1 MPGDLQMTMKTV
13 LHSFAYALDFLR
25 EQVAEINEADM
36 AVQPNGIMNH
46 PAWTI
51 GHLTA
56 ATHLLARTIGVPK
69 WLPTEWVQTYRTG
82 SSPVANASLYDSKN
96 ELLSKLRE
104 AQSKITQA
112 IEQMD
117 DSQLDQPFPAE
128 AYRDVFPTIRH
139 ALTQV
144 LVGHTAY
151 HVSQITLWRKAM
163 GLPPMKRS
171 FE

>member
-1 MPGDLQMTMKTV
+1 MTMKPV
-13 LHSFAYALDFLR
+13 LHSFAYGLDFLR
-25 EQVAEINEADM
+25 EQVEDVGDKDM
-36 AVQPNGIMNH
+36 VAQPNGIMNH

-51 GHLTA
+51 GHITA
-56 ATHLLARTIGVPK
+56 ATHLLARTIGVAK
-69 WLPTEWVQTYRTG
+69 WLPTEWVQNYRTG
-82 SSPVANASLYDSKN
+82 SKPVADADIYDSKN

-104 AQSKITQA
+104 AQSKITEA
-112 IEQMD
+112 IENLT
-117 DSQLDQPFPAE
+117 DSQLDELFPAE

-144 LVGHTAY
+144 LIGHIGFHVGQ
-151 HVSQITLWRKAM
+151 VSLWRKAM

>member
-1 MPGDLQMTMKTV
+1 MTMKPA

-25 EQVAEINEADM
+25 EQVADVSDNDM
-36 AVQPNGIMNH
+36 TVQPNGVMNH

-51 GHLTA
+51 GHITA

-69 WLPTEWVQTYRTG
+69 WLPTEWVQRYRTG
-82 SSPVANASLYDSKN
+82 SMPVADAVRYDSKN

-112 IEQMD
+112 IEQMS
-117 DSQLDQPFPAE
+117 DSQLDVVFPAE
-128 AYRDVFPTIRH
+128 AFRDVFPTIRH

-144 LVGHTAY
+144 LIGHTSF
-151 HVSQITLWRKAM
+151 HVGQVSLWRKAM

>member
-1 MPGDLQMTMKTV
+1 MTMKPV
-13 LHSFAYALDFLR
+13 LHSFAYGLDFLR
-25 EQVAEINEADM
+25 EQVADVNDKDIVA
-36 AVQPNGIMNH
+36 QPNGMVNH

-51 GHLTA
+51 GHITA

-69 WLPTEWVQTYRTG
+69 WLPTEWVQHYRTG
-82 SSPVANASLYDSKN
+82 STPVADAGLYDSKN

-104 AQSKITQA
+104 AQTKITQA
-112 IEQMD
+112 IEQMN
-117 DSQLDQPFPAE
+117 DSQLDELFPAE

-144 LVGHTAY
+144 LIGHTAF
-151 HVSQITLWRKAM
+151 HIGQISLWRKAM
-163 GLPPMKRS
+163 GLPAMKRS

>member
-1 MPGDLQMTMKTV
+1 MTMKPA

-25 EQVAEINEADM
+25 EQVADVTDKDM
-36 AVQPNGIMNH
+36 TAQPNGVVNH

-51 GHLTA
+51 GHITA
-56 ATHLLARTIGVPK
+56 AVHLLSRTIGVPK
-69 WLPTEWVQTYRTG
+69 WLPTEWVQHYRTG
-82 SSPVANASLYDSKN
+82 STPISDAGPYDSKH

-104 AQSKITQA
+104 AQTKITQA
-112 IEQMD
+112 IEQMN
-117 DSQLDQPFPAE
+117 DSQLDVVFPAE
-128 AYRDVFPTIRH
+128 AFRDVFPTIRH

-144 LVGHTAY
+144 LIGHTSF
-151 HVSQITLWRKAM
+151 HVGQLSLWRKAM

>member
-1 MPGDLQMTMKTV
+1 MTMKPA

-25 EQVAEINEADM
+25 EQVADVSDVDM
-36 AVQPNGIMNH
+36 TAQPNGVVNH

-51 GHLTA
+51 GHITA

-69 WLPTEWVQTYRTG
+69 WLPTEWVQHYRTG
-82 SSPVANASLYDSKN
+82 SMPVADAGPYDSKN

-112 IEQMD
+112 IEQMN
-117 DSQLDQPFPAE
+117 DSQLDQVFPAE

-144 LVGHTAY
+144 LIGHTAF
-151 HVSQITLWRKAM
+151 HVGQVSLWRKAM
-163 GLPPMKRS
+163 GLPAMKRS

>member
-1 MPGDLQMTMKTV
+1 MTMKPV
-13 LHSFAYALDFLR
+13 LHSFAYGLDFLR
-25 EQVAEINEADM
+25 EQVADVSDKDM
-36 AVQPNGIMNH
+36 TAQPNGMVNH

-51 GHLTA
+51 GHITA
-56 ATHLLARTIGVPK
+56 ATHLLARTIGVSK
-69 WLPTEWVQTYRTG
+69 WLPTEWVQHYRTG
-82 SSPVANASLYDSKN
+82 STPISDAAPYDSKE

-112 IEQMD
+112 VENMND
-117 DSQLDQPFPAE
+117 TQLDELFPAE

-144 LVGHTAY
+144 LVGHTAF
-151 HVSQITLWRKAM
+151 HIGQVSLWRKAM
-163 GLPPMKRS
+163 GLPPMKRP

>member
-1 MPGDLQMTMKTV
+1 MTMKPA

-25 EQVAEINEADM
+25 EQVADVSDVDM
-36 AVQPNGIMNH
+36 TAQPNGVVNH

-51 GHLTA
+51 GHITA

-69 WLPTEWVQTYRTG
+69 WLATEWVQHYRTG
-82 SSPVANASLYDSKN
+82 SMPAADAGPYDSKN

-112 IEQMD
+112 IEQMN
-117 DSQLDQPFPAE
+117 DSQLNQVFPAE

-144 LVGHTAY
+144 LIGHTAF
-151 HVSQITLWRKAM
+151 HVGQVSLWRKAM
-163 GLPPMKRS
+163 GLPAMKRS

>member
-1 MPGDLQMTMKTV
+1 MTMKPV
-13 LHSFAYALDFLR
+13 MHSFAYELDFLR
-25 EQVAEINEADM
+25 EQVADVNDNDIVA
-36 AVQPNGIMNH
+36 QPNGMVNH

-51 GHLTA
+51 GHITA

-69 WLPTEWVQTYRTG
+69 WLPTEWVQHYRTG
-82 SSPVANASLYDSKN
+82 STPVADAGIYDSKN

-104 AQSKITQA
+104 AQTKITQA
-112 IEQMD
+112 IEQMSD
-117 DSQLDQPFPAE
+117 TQLNELFPAE

-144 LVGHTAY
+144 LIGHTAF
-151 HVSQITLWRKAM
+151 HVGQISLWRRAM
-163 GLPPMKRS
+163 SMPPMKRS